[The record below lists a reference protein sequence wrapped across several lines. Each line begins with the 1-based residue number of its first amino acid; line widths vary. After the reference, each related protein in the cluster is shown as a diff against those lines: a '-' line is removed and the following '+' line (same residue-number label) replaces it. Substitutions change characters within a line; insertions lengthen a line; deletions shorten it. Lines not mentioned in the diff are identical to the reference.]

1 LREQLL
7 FLRFLYLSILLLPGI
22 LHANTEDNYHIIL
35 EKKQSNPGRIY
46 NLTGDRFIIV
56 KNNWLDKTTTL
67 SIFNSEL
74 QKKSLILNN
83 TEIRDLYS
91 KDTIITAIAT
101 SKRRAFLTRFDTHFS
116 VSKLFLLDTNTDI
129 NDELKI
135 QYSSLDKYII
145 SKNNELFYFDTK
157 RKLKQTLTTK
167 YIDNSFLQI
176 DDKKFYYLRSS
187 ENVTYLIENINHKY
201 EKELLRIE
209 PANSYSLT
217 IKNSKLIIECHY
229 ESNSHI
235 LIYTKSLKLL
245 SEFWVDVIDEDYII
259 EPINNKDL
267 GVFTISYYDDRYSVS
282 LTDFNSN
289 VVQEYELPNY
299 IISPLGIFYDNDNI
313 TVVFQN
319 AIYNFDK
326 ILNVNFYKPISITT
340 SELNSKI
347 SIINH
352 KEFFAYSTIDASI
365 YTKSKN
371 TFWQVYYYY
380 NSFINYIIPL
390 ILLTIIVVIYY
401 LYSKKKELNDTLLEL
416 SDNDFIFVFNKK
428 GDLVNINKTAM
439 KIIEIDS
446 SVPLG
451 RFFKYYC
458 ISEHTAELFEIFEK
472 MRVLKESFQ
481 QKIHIYHND
490 ELHEYICSAVTK
502 RRVTGSVVGYL
513 LSGTDI
519 TEELRQ
525 QKLNNFAQLAHDMQT
540 NLSTLKL
547 NAEELEASSEASENK
562 KNKIIKQ
569 INILNQKVRD
579 IVTVGRSSSVHKA
592 KHNAKT
598 LIAEVIE
605 EFDFEFYPNV
615 TFVDESNNFEL
626 YVDKQKLS
634 RAIRNATENSL
645 KSMKDSESGRL
656 VLRAHKN
663 TKYAYF
669 EVQDNGR
676 GMSKEVKDNM
686 LKPYFTSA
694 GGTGLGTMIMRNAIE
709 QHGGEIIVESEEGKG
724 TKISF
729 KIPLS

>member
-1 LREQLL
+1 L
-7 FLRFLYLSILLLPGI
+7 FLYRFLYLSILLLPGF
-22 LHANTEDNYHIIL
+22 LYANSEENYPITL
-35 EKKQSNPGRIY
+35 EKKHSIPGKLY
-46 NLTGDRFIIV
+46 NITGDNFVAV
-56 KNNWLDKTTTL
+56 KNNWLDKTATL
-67 SIFNSEL
+67 TIFNSEL

-91 KDTIITAIAT
+91 KDTINAAIAT
-101 SKRRAFLTRFDTHFS
+101 SKRRAFLTRFNNNFS
-116 VSKLFLLDTNTDI
+116 VRKIYLLDTNSDV
-129 NDELKI
+129 NDKLKI
-135 QYSSLDKYII
+135 LNSSSEKYII
-145 SKNNELFYFDTK
+145 SKNNELFYFDTQ

-167 YIDNSFLQI
+167 YIENSFLKI
-176 DDKKFYYLRSS
+176 DDNKFYYLRSS
-187 ENVTYLIENINHKY
+187 DNVTYLVENINHKF

-209 PANSYSLT
+209 PANSYT
-217 IKNSKLIIECHY
+217 ITSRRSKIVIECHY

-235 LIYTKSLKLL
+235 LVYSHSMKLL
-245 SEFWVDVIDEDYII
+245 SEFWVDIIDNDYLI
-259 EPINNKDL
+259 ETIDNGEL
-267 GVFTISYYDDRYSVS
+267 GVYSIEFSENNYSIVLRNIDS
-282 LTDFNSN
+282 EIL
-289 VVQEYELPNY
+289 QEYKLPNY
-299 IISPLGIFYDNDNI
+299 IISPLGIHFNEGNI
-313 TVVFQN
+313 IVFFQN

-326 ILNVNFYKPISITT
+326 NLNVSFYKPISITT
-340 SELNSKI
+340 SELNSEI
-347 SIINH
+347 SIVNNA
-352 KEFFAYSTIDASI
+352 EFFSFSTNNVSVYS
-365 YTKSKN
+365 KSRN
-371 TFWQVYYYY
+371 TFWQIYYYF
-380 NSFINYIIPL
+380 NNFINYIIPL
-390 ILLTIIVVIYY
+390 ILMVIIIIIYF
-401 LYSKKKELNDTLLEL
+401 LYTKKKELNSTLLEL

-428 GDLVNINKTAM
+428 GDLININKTAM

-458 ISEHTAELFEIFEK
+458 ISDHTAELFEIFEK
-472 MRVLKESFQ
+472 MRVLKDSFQ
-481 QKIHIYHND
+481 QKIHIYSNN

-502 RRVTGSVVGYL
+502 RRVTGSIVGYL

-525 QKLNNFAQLAHDMQT
+525 QKMNNFAQLAHDMQT

-547 NAEELEASSEASENK
+547 NADELETYGEDSENK
-562 KNKIIKQ
+562 KRKIIKQ

-592 KHNAKT
+592 KHNAKV
-598 LIAEVIE
+598 LIEDVIE
-605 EFDFEFYPNV
+605 EFDLEFHPNI
-615 TFVDESNNFEL
+615 TFIDESTEFEL

-645 KSMKDSESGRL
+645 KSMKDIDSGKL
-656 VLRAHKN
+656 TLRAYKN

-676 GMSKEVKDNM
+676 GMNKEVKENM

-729 KIPLS
+729 KIPLT

>member
-1 LREQLL
+1 MFL
-7 FLRFLYLSILLLPGI
+7 LRFLYLSLLLLPSI
-22 LHANTEDNYHIIL
+22 LLANTEDNYPIML
-35 EKKQSNPGRIY
+35 EKKQTNPGKIY
-46 NLTGDRFIIV
+46 NLTGDRFIII

-74 QKKSLILNN
+74 QKRSLILNN
-83 TEIRDLYS
+83 TEIRDFYS
-91 KDTIITAIAT
+91 KDTLLAAIAT

-176 DDKKFYYLRSS
+176 DDNKFYYLRSS

-209 PANSYSLT
+209 PANSYSLS

-267 GVFTISYYDDRYSVS
+267 GVFIISYSDDRYSVT
-282 LTDFNSN
+282 LTDYNSN
-289 VVQEYELPNY
+289 VIQEYELPNY
-299 IISPLGIFYDNDNI
+299 IISPLGIFYGNENI

-319 AIYNFDK
+319 AIYNFNK
-326 ILNVNFYKPISITT
+326 SLNVNFYKPISITT
-340 SELNSKI
+340 SELNSNI

-352 KEFFAYSTIDASI
+352 EEFFAYSTIDATI

-472 MRVLKESFQ
+472 MRVLKDSFQ

-547 NAEELEASSEASENK
+547 NAEELETTSEASENK
-562 KNKIIKQ
+562 KYKIIKQ

-615 TFVDESNNFEL
+615 TFVDESNDFEL

-709 QHGGEIIVESEEGKG
+709 QHGGEIIVESDEGKG

>member
-1 LREQLL
+1 ML
-7 FLRFLYLSILLLPGI
+7 
-22 LHANTEDNYHIIL
+22 
-35 EKKQSNPGRIY
+35 
-46 NLTGDRFIIV
+46 
-56 KNNWLDKTTTL
+56 
-67 SIFNSEL
+67 
-74 QKKSLILNN
+74 
-83 TEIRDLYS
+83 
-91 KDTIITAIAT
+91 
-101 SKRRAFLTRFDTHFS
+101 
-116 VSKLFLLDTNTDI
+116 
-129 NDELKI
+129 
-135 QYSSLDKYII
+135 
-145 SKNNELFYFDTK
+145 
-157 RKLKQTLTTK
+157 
-167 YIDNSFLQI
+167 
-176 DDKKFYYLRSS
+176 
-187 ENVTYLIENINHKY
+187 
-201 EKELLRIE
+201 
-209 PANSYSLT
+209 
-217 IKNSKLIIECHY
+217 
-229 ESNSHI
+229 
-235 LIYTKSLKLL
+235 
-245 SEFWVDVIDEDYII
+245 
-259 EPINNKDL
+259 
-267 GVFTISYYDDRYSVS
+267 
-282 LTDFNSN
+282 
-289 VVQEYELPNY
+289 
-299 IISPLGIFYDNDNI
+299 
-313 TVVFQN
+313 
-319 AIYNFDK
+319 
-326 ILNVNFYKPISITT
+326 
-340 SELNSKI
+340 
-347 SIINH
+347 
-352 KEFFAYSTIDASI
+352 
-365 YTKSKN
+365 
-371 TFWQVYYYY
+371 
-380 NSFINYIIPL
+380 
-390 ILLTIIVVIYY
+390 LLTIIIVIYY
-401 LYSKKKELNDTLLEL
+401 LYSKKKELNATLLEL

-458 ISEHTAELFEIFEK
+458 ISEHTTELFEIFEK

-547 NAEELEASSEASENK
+547 NAEELEASSEESENK

-592 KHNAKT
+592 KHNAKS

-605 EFDFEFYPNV
+605 EFDFEFYPNI
-615 TFVDESNNFEL
+615 TFIDESSDFEL

-645 KSMKDSESGRL
+645 KSMKDSVSGKL
-656 VLRAHKN
+656 ILKAYKN
-663 TKYAYF
+663 SKYAYF
-669 EVQDNGR
+669 EVQDNGK
-676 GMSKEVKDNM
+676 GMSKEVKENM

-709 QHGGEIIVESEEGKG
+709 QHGGEIIVESEEGTG

>member
-1 LREQLL
+1 MFL
-7 FLRFLYLSILLLPGI
+7 LRFLYLSLLLLPSI
-22 LHANTEDNYHIIL
+22 LLANTEDNYPIML
-35 EKKQSNPGRIY
+35 EKKQTNPGKIY
-46 NLTGDRFIIV
+46 NLTGDRFILI

-74 QKKSLILNN
+74 QKRSLILNN
-83 TEIRDLYS
+83 TEIRDFYS
-91 KDTIITAIAT
+91 KDTLLAAIAT

-176 DDKKFYYLRSS
+176 DDNKFYYLRSS

-209 PANSYSLT
+209 PANSYSLS

-267 GVFTISYYDDRYSVS
+267 GVFIISYSDDRYSVT

-289 VVQEYELPNY
+289 VIQEYELPNY
-299 IISPLGIFYDNDNI
+299 IISPLGIFYGNENI

-319 AIYNFDK
+319 AIYNFNK
-326 ILNVNFYKPISITT
+326 SLNVNFYKPISITT
-340 SELNSKI
+340 SELNSNI

-352 KEFFAYSTIDASI
+352 EEFFAYSTIDATI

-472 MRVLKESFQ
+472 MRVLKDSFQ

-547 NAEELEASSEASENK
+547 NAEELETTSEASENK
-562 KNKIIKQ
+562 KYKIIKQ

-615 TFVDESNNFEL
+615 TFVDESNDFEL

-709 QHGGEIIVESEEGKG
+709 QHGGEIIVESDEGKG

>member
-1 LREQLL
+1 MFL
-7 FLRFLYLSILLLPGI
+7 LRFLYLSLLLLPSI
-22 LHANTEDNYHIIL
+22 LLANTEDNYPIML
-35 EKKQSNPGRIY
+35 EKKQTNPGKIY
-46 NLTGDRFIIV
+46 NLTGDRFIII

-74 QKKSLILNN
+74 QKRSLILNN
-83 TEIRDLYS
+83 TEIRDFYS
-91 KDTIITAIAT
+91 KDTLLAAIAT

-176 DDKKFYYLRSS
+176 DDNKFYYLRSS

-209 PANSYSLT
+209 PANSYSLS

-267 GVFTISYYDDRYSVS
+267 GVFIISYSDDRYSVT

-289 VVQEYELPNY
+289 VIQEYELPNY
-299 IISPLGIFYDNDNI
+299 IISPLGIFYGNENI

-319 AIYNFDK
+319 AIYNFNK
-326 ILNVNFYKPISITT
+326 SLNVNFYKPISITT
-340 SELNSKI
+340 SELNSNI

-352 KEFFAYSTIDASI
+352 EEFFAYSTIDATI

-472 MRVLKESFQ
+472 MRVLKDSFQ

-547 NAEELEASSEASENK
+547 NAEELETTSEASENK
-562 KNKIIKQ
+562 KYKIIKQ

-615 TFVDESNNFEL
+615 TFVDESNDFEL

-709 QHGGEIIVESEEGKG
+709 QHGGEIIVESDEGKG

>member
-1 LREQLL
+1 MFL
-7 FLRFLYLSILLLPGI
+7 LRFLYLSLLILPSLLY
-22 LHANTEDNYHIIL
+22 ANSEDNYPLIL
-35 EKKQSNPGRIY
+35 EKKQTNPGKIY
-46 NLTGDRFIIV
+46 NLTGDRFITI

-67 SIFNSEL
+67 SIFNSKL

-83 TEIRDLYS
+83 TEIRDIYS
-91 KDTIITAIAT
+91 KDSTNTAIAT
-101 SKRRAFLTRFDTHFS
+101 SKRKAFLTRFNSDFS
-116 VSKLFLLDTNTDI
+116 AHKIHLLDTNTDI
-129 NDELKI
+129 NDVLKI

-145 SKNNELFYFDTK
+145 SKNNELFYYDAQ

-176 DDKKFYYLRSS
+176 DENKFYYLRSS
-187 ENVTYLIENINHKY
+187 ENVTYLVENINHKY

-209 PANSYSLT
+209 PANSYSIS

-235 LIYTKSLKLL
+235 LVYTKSLKLL
-245 SEFWVDVIDEDYII
+245 SESWVDIIADDYII
-259 EPINNKDL
+259 EPINNKNL
-267 GVFTISYYDDRYSVS
+267 GIYSISYSDDKYSVT
-282 LTDFNSN
+282 LTDFNSEII
-289 VVQEYELPNY
+289 QKFELPNF
-299 IISPLGIFYDNDNI
+299 IISPLGIFFDNDNI

-326 ILNVNFYKPISITT
+326 SLNVNFYKPISITT
-340 SELNSKI
+340 SELNSNI
-347 SIINH
+347 SIIDH
-352 KEFFAYSTIDASI
+352 KDFFAYSTIQSTI
-365 YTKSKN
+365 YSKSNN
-371 TFWQVYYYY
+371 TFWQIYYYY

-390 ILLTIIVVIYY
+390 ILIIIIIIIYY
-401 LYSKKKELNDTLLEL
+401 LYSKKKELNSTLLEL

-428 GDLVNINKTAM
+428 GDLNSINKTAM
-439 KIIEIDS
+439 RIIEIDS

-458 ISEHTAELFEIFEK
+458 ISEHTRELFEIFEK
-472 MRVLKESFQ
+472 MRVLKDSFQ
-481 QKIHIYHND
+481 QKIHIYHNN
-490 ELHEYICSAVTK
+490 ELHEFICSAVTK

-525 QKLNNFAQLAHDMQT
+525 QKMNNFAQLAHDMQT

-547 NAEELEASSEASENK
+547 NAEELETTTEASQNK

-569 INILNQKVRD
+569 VNILNQKVRD

-592 KHNAKT
+592 KHNAKL
-598 LIAEVIE
+598 LIADVIE
-605 EFDFEFYPNV
+605 EFDLEFYPSV
-615 TFVDESNNFEL
+615 TFVDESTDFEL

-645 KSMKDSESGRL
+645 KSMKDSTSGRL
-656 VLRAHKN
+656 VLRAYKN

-676 GMSKEVKDNM
+676 GMNKEVKDNM

-729 KIPLS
+729 KIPLT

>member
-1 LREQLL
+1 LS
-7 FLRFLYLSILLLPGI
+7 FIRFLYLFCLLLPSL
-22 LHANTEDNYHIIL
+22 LHANSEDNYPIIL
-35 EKKQSNPGRIY
+35 EKKQTNPGKIY
-46 NLTGDRFIIV
+46 NLSRDGFIII

-83 TEIRDLYS
+83 TEIRDFYS
-91 KDTIITAIAT
+91 KDTINAAIAT
-101 SKRRAFLTRFDTHFS
+101 SKRRAFLTRFDPHFS
-116 VSKLFLLDTNTDI
+116 VEKLFLLDTNTDV
-129 NDELKI
+129 NDNLKI
-135 QYSSLDKYII
+135 QYSIFDKYII
-145 SKNNELFYFDTK
+145 SKNNDLFYFDTK

-167 YIDNSFLQI
+167 YIENSYLQI
-176 DDKKFYYLRSS
+176 DSNKFYYLRSS
-187 ENVTYLIENINHKY
+187 ENVTYLVENINHKY

-209 PANSYSLT
+209 PANRYSIN

-229 ESNSHI
+229 EGNSHI
-235 LIYTKSLKLL
+235 LIYTKSLKLI
-245 SEFWVDVIDEDYII
+245 SEFWVDVIAEDYVI
-259 EPINNKDL
+259 ESIDNKNL
-267 GVFTISYYDDRYSVS
+267 GVYSISYSDDRYSVILS
-282 LTDFNSN
+282 NFNSE
-289 VVQEYELPNY
+289 VFQVYELPNY
-299 IISPLGIFYDNDNI
+299 IISPLGIFYGKNDI

-326 ILNVNFYKPISITT
+326 SLNVNFYKPISITT

-347 SIINH
+347 NIINH
-352 KEFFAYSTIDASI
+352 NDYFAYSTIDASI
-365 YTKSKN
+365 FTKSKN

-380 NSFINYIIPL
+380 NSFINFIIPL
-390 ILLTIIVVIYY
+390 ILLIIIVVIYF
-401 LYSKKKELNDTLLEL
+401 LYSKKKELNSTLLEL

-428 GDLVNINKTAM
+428 GDLININKTAM

-458 ISEHTAELFEIFEK
+458 ISEHTKELFEIFEK
-472 MRVLKESFQ
+472 MRGLKESFQ

-547 NAEELEASSEASENK
+547 NAEELETNSEASEDK

-592 KHNAKT
+592 KHNAKS

-615 TFVDESNNFEL
+615 TFVDESNDFEL

-645 KSMKDSESGRL
+645 KSMKDNDSGRL

-676 GMSKEVKDNM
+676 GMSKEVKENM

-709 QHGGEIIVESEEGKG
+709 QHGGEIIVESQEGKG

>member
-1 LREQLL
+1 MSLV
-7 FLRFLYLSILLLPGI
+7 RFLYLFCILLPSI
-22 LHANTEDNYHIIL
+22 IIANSEDNYPILL
-35 EKKQSNPGRIY
+35 EKKQTNPGKIY
-46 NLTGDRFIIV
+46 NLTGDGFVVV

-67 SIFNSEL
+67 SVFNSEL

-91 KDTIITAIAT
+91 NDSLTSAIAT
-101 SKRRAFLTRFDTHFS
+101 SKRRAFLTKFDSYFS
-116 VSKLFLLDTNTDI
+116 VSKIFLLDTITDI
-129 NDELKI
+129 NDKLKI
-135 QYSSLDKYII
+135 HYSSSDKFII

-157 RKLKQTLTTK
+157 RKVKQTLSTRFIENSYL
-167 YIDNSFLQI
+167 YIDDN
-176 DDKKFYYLRSS
+176 KFYYLRSS
-187 ENVTYLIENINHKY
+187 DNVTYLIENINHKY

-209 PANSYSLT
+209 PANSYSLS
-217 IKNSKLIIECHY
+217 IKNSKLVVECHY
-229 ESNSHI
+229 ENNSHI
-235 LIYTKSLKLL
+235 LIYTKSLKLI
-245 SEFWVDVIDEDYII
+245 SDFWIDQVNQDYILA
-259 EPINNKDL
+259 EVNNKEL
-267 GVFTISYYDDRYSVS
+267 GVFSISYSEDKYSV
-282 LTDFNSN
+282 LHTDLKSEIIN
-289 VVQEYELPNY
+289 EYELPNY
-299 IISPLGIFYDNDNI
+299 IISPLGIFYSNDNI
-313 TVVFQN
+313 TVIFQN

-326 ILNVNFYKPISITT
+326 KLNVNFYKPISITT
-340 SELNSKI
+340 SEVNSNI

-352 KEFFAYSTIDASI
+352 EKYFAYSTIDASI
-365 YTKSKN
+365 YNKTKN
-371 TFWQVYYYY
+371 TFWQIYYYY

-390 ILLTIIVVIYY
+390 LLLTIIIVIYY
-401 LYSKKKELNDTLLEL
+401 LYSKKKELNATLLEL

-458 ISEHTAELFEIFEK
+458 ISEHTSELFEIFEK

-547 NAEELEASSEASENK
+547 NAEELEASSEESENK

-592 KHNAKT
+592 KHNAKS

-605 EFDFEFYPNV
+605 EFDFEFYPNI
-615 TFVDESNNFEL
+615 TFIDESSDFEL

-645 KSMKDSESGRL
+645 KSMKDSVSGKL
-656 VLRAHKN
+656 ILKAYKN
-663 TKYAYF
+663 SKYAYF
-669 EVQDNGR
+669 EVQDNGK
-676 GMSKEVKDNM
+676 GMSKEVKENM

-709 QHGGEIIVESEEGKG
+709 QHGGEIIVESEEGTG

>member
-1 LREQLL
+1 ML

>member
-1 LREQLL
+1 M
-7 FLRFLYLSILLLPGI
+7 FLIRFLYLSLLILPG
-22 LHANTEDNYHIIL
+22 LLYANSEDNYPIIL
-35 EKKQSNPGRIY
+35 EKKQTNPGKLY
-46 NLTGDRFIIV
+46 NLTGDKFITV
-56 KNNWLDKTTTL
+56 KNNWLDKTSTL
-67 SIFNSEL
+67 SIFDSNL

-83 TEIRDLYS
+83 TEIRDFYA
-91 KDTIITAIAT
+91 KDTISAAIAT
-101 SKRRAFLTRFDTHFS
+101 SKRRAFLTRFNSDFS
-116 VSKLFLLDTNTDI
+116 VRKIHLLDTNTEI

-135 QYSSLDKYII
+135 LYSSLDKYII
-145 SKNNELFYFDTK
+145 SKNNELFYFDTQ
-157 RKLKQTLTTK
+157 RKLKQNLTSK
-167 YIDNSFLQI
+167 YIDNSFLQL
-176 DDKKFYYLRSS
+176 DENKFYYLRSS
-187 ENVTYLIENINHKY
+187 DNVTYLIENINHKY

-209 PANSYSLT
+209 PANSYSLSV
-217 IKNSKLIIECHY
+217 KNSKLIIECHY

-235 LIYTKSLKLL
+235 LIYTKSLKLI
-245 SEFWVDVIDEDYII
+245 SEFWVDIINEDYLI

-267 GVFTISYYDDRYSVS
+267 GVYSISYSDDKYSVR
-282 LTDFNSN
+282 LTDFNS
-289 VVQEYELPNY
+289 VVIQKYELPNY
-299 IISPLGIFYDNDNI
+299 IISPLGIFFDNDNI

-319 AIYNFDK
+319 AIYNFDRN
-326 ILNVNFYKPISITT
+326 LNVNFYKPISITT

-347 SIINH
+347 NIINH
-352 KEFFAYSTIDASI
+352 DGFFAFSTIDASVF
-365 YTKSKN
+365 SKNNN
-371 TFWQVYYYY
+371 TFWQIFYYY
-380 NSFINYIIPL
+380 NNFINYLIPL
-390 ILLTIIVVIYY
+390 ILIIIIIIIYY
-401 LYSKKKELNDTLLEL
+401 LYSKKKELNATLLEL
-416 SDNDFIFVFNKK
+416 SDNDFIFVFNNK

-458 ISEHTAELFEIFEK
+458 ISEHTKELFEIFEK
-472 MRVLKESFQ
+472 MRVLKDSFQ
-481 QKIHIYHND
+481 QKIHIYHNN

-525 QKLNNFAQLAHDMQT
+525 QKMNNFAQLAHDMQT

-547 NAEELEASSEASENK
+547 NAEELETSNEASHNK
-562 KNKIIKQ
+562 KQKIIKQ

-592 KHNAKT
+592 KHNAKV

-605 EFDFEFYPNV
+605 EFDLEFYPNV
-615 TFVDESNNFEL
+615 TFVDESIDFEL

-645 KSMKDSESGRL
+645 KSMKDSTSGRL
-656 VLRAHKN
+656 ILKAYKN

-676 GMSKEVKDNM
+676 GMNKEIKDNM

-729 KIPLS
+729 KIPLA

>member
-1 LREQLL
+1 M
-7 FLRFLYLSILLLPGI
+7 FLIRFLYLSLLLLPSI
-22 LHANTEDNYHIIL
+22 LRANTEDNYPIIL
-35 EKKQSNPGRIY
+35 EKKQTNPGKIY

-67 SIFNSEL
+67 SVFNTEL
-74 QKKSLILNN
+74 QKKSLVLNN

-91 KDTIITAIAT
+91 KDTIIAAIAT
-101 SKRRAFLTRFDTHFS
+101 SKRRAFLTRFDSHFS
-116 VSKLFLLDTNTDI
+116 VNKLFLLDTNTDV

-135 QYSSLDKYII
+135 QQTSLDKYII

-167 YIDNSFLQI
+167 FIDNSFLKI
-176 DDKKFYYLRSS
+176 SDNKFYYLRSS
-187 ENVTYLIENINHKY
+187 ENVTYLIENIKHKY

-209 PANSYSLT
+209 PANSYSIS

-245 SEFWVDVIDEDYII
+245 SEFWVEVIDEDYII

-267 GVFTISYYDDRYSVS
+267 GVYSISYYEDKYSVT

-289 VVQEYELPNY
+289 VIQEFELPNY
-299 IISPLGIFYDNDNI
+299 IISPLGIFYDKDNI

-319 AIYNFDK
+319 AIYNFD
-326 ILNVNFYKPISITT
+326 ISLNVVFYKPISITT

-352 KEFFAYSTIDASI
+352 KDFFAYSTIDASI
-365 YTKSKN
+365 FTKSKN

-380 NSFINYIIPL
+380 NSFINYIITL
-390 ILLTIIVVIYY
+390 ILLIIILVIYY
-401 LYSKKKELNDTLLEL
+401 LYSKKKELNATLLEL

-428 GDLVNINKTAM
+428 GDLININKTAM

-592 KHNAKT
+592 KHNAKI

-615 TFVDESNNFEL
+615 TFVDESHDFEL

-645 KSMKDSESGRL
+645 KSMKDSDSGRL
-656 VLRAHKN
+656 ILRAHKN

-676 GMSKEVKDNM
+676 GMNKEVKDNM